1 MAPIELTGE
10 RTAPGI
16 ERENYWFRRHE
27 AAYQWVIDQLDP
39 TGADVVDAGSGEGY
53 GADMLRRAGAASV
66 VALEYDEAAAAHS
79 SALYPQVITLRAN
92 LDAIPLPAASADLL
106 VCLQVIEHLW
116 DLGRFLQEC
125 RRVLRPRGRI
135 VLATP
140 NRVTFSPGLGRHAKP
155 TNPFHV
161 EEFDAEQVA
170 GMLRAAGFRGVSVLG
185 VHHGPAIPAD
195 LVARQ
200 IDAAVTGSWPDE
212 LLAKVA
218 AVSVTDFAVR
228 AEDVGES
235 LDLIG
240 TGHA

>member
-16 ERENYWFRRHE
+16 ARENYWFRRHE
-27 AAYQWVIDQLDP
+27 AAYCWVIDRYDMA
-39 TGADVVDAGSGEGY
+39 GADVVDAGSGEGY
-53 GADMLRRAGAASV
+53 GAAMLHGAGAASV
-66 VALEYDEAAAAHS
+66 VALEYDEHAAAHS
-79 SALYPQVITLRAN
+79 AAAYPQVATMRAN
-92 LDAIPLPAASADLL
+92 LDAIPLPDASADI
-106 VCLQVIEHLW
+106 VVSMQVIEHLW
-116 DLGRFLQEC
+116 DLGRFLREC

-140 NRVTFSPGLGRHAKP
+140 NRLTFSPGLARRAKP

-161 EEFDAEQVA
+161 EEFDADQVA
-170 GMLRAAGFRGVSVLG
+170 GMLRAAGFADVEVLG

-200 IDAAVTGSWPDE
+200 IDAALTDRWPQD
-212 LLAKVA
+212 LLAAVA
-218 AVSVTDFAVR
+218 GITVADFEVR
-228 AEDVGES
+228 AADVADS

-240 TGHA
+240 IGRA